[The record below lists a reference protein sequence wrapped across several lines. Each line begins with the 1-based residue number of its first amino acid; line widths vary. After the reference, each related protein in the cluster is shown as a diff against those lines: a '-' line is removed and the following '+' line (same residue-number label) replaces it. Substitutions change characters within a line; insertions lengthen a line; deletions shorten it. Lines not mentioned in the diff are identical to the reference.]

1 MKRQF
6 TAFSIFE
13 DYMRLENRIPSK
25 DEWDEAWYGRK
36 LRRGESNYYYIVRRK
51 WLAEK
56 EKECDA

>member
-25 DEWDEAWYGRK
+25 DEWDEVWYGRK
-36 LRRGESNYYYIVRRK
+36 LRRGESNYYYTIKRK
-51 WLAEK
+51 WLERERGEA
-56 EKECDA
+56 

>member
-25 DEWDEAWYGRK
+25 DEWDEVWYGRK
-36 LRRGESNYYYIVRRK
+36 LRRGESNYYYTVKRK
-51 WLAEK
+51 WFEQK
-56 EKECDA
+56 RDDA